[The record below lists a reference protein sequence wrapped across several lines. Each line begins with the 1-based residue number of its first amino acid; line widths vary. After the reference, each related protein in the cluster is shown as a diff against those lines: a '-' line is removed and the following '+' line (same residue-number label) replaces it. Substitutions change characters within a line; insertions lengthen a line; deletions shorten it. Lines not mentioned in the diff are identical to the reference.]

1 MRLRQIEV
9 FHAIYTTGSMTNAA
23 RLLNVSQPSISKVL
37 AHAEHQLGYR
47 LFDRVKG
54 KLFPTPEAHQLFA
67 HVKTVYRDVDRL
79 RHVAANIKVAS
90 AGRIR
95 VASTP
100 AFGLEVLPRA
110 IASFRQEYPE
120 TVFDIET
127 LHLDEMSDALR
138 ESRIDI
144 GLAFN
149 PVESPGINQQQLAT
163 GRFVVLAPAQE
174 TFGGKSELTV
184 ADLAGLPFISLNSR
198 GPLGQTLSEYIAS
211 HDIDLNVVAWSETY
225 HVAAALVAKGS
236 GVTIADDITAR
247 SCLTASL
254 RRHRLRPALRFNV
267 NALHL
272 DNTPLSIG
280 ATRFTKHLGVILR
293 QFLAD
298 DQFSHSPGL

>member
-37 AHAEHQLGYR
+37 AHAEQQLDYR

-67 HVKTVYRDVDRL
+67 HVRTVYQGVDRL
-79 RHVAANIKVAS
+79 RHVAANIKVFS

-120 TVFDIET
+120 TLFDIET
-127 LHLDEMSDALR
+127 LHLDEMGDALR

-149 PVESPGINQQQLAT
+149 PVESPGVAEQLLAR
-163 GRFVVLAPAQE
+163 GRFVVLAPEAE
-174 TFGGKSELTV
+174 TFGGKTELTIE
-184 ADLAGLPFISLNSR
+184 DLAGLPFISLNSR
-198 GPLGQTLSEYIAS
+198 GPLGQALSAYIAS
-211 HDIDLNVVAWSETY
+211 HDIDLDVVAWSETY

-247 SCLTASL
+247 SCLTTNL
-254 RRHRLRPALRFNV
+254 RRYRLRPALQFNV
-267 NALHL
+267 KALHL
-272 DNTPLSIG
+272 GNIPLSIG
-280 ATRFTKHLGVILR
+280 AKRFTKHLGQVLR
-293 QFLAD
+293 DFLA
-298 DQFSHSPGL
+298 

>member
-23 RLLNVSQPSISKVL
+23 TFLNVSQPSISKVL

-67 HVKTVYRDVDRL
+67 HVKAVYQDVDRL
-79 RHVAANIKVAS
+79 RHVATNIKVAS

-110 IASFRQEYPE
+110 IATFREKHPA

-127 LHLDEMSDALR
+127 LHLEEMNDALR

-149 PVESPGINQQQLAT
+149 PATSPGIHQQQLAS
-163 GRFVVLAPAQE
+163 GRFVVLAPEKE
-174 TFGGKSELTV
+174 TFGGKGELTV
-184 ADLAGLPFISLNSR
+184 ADLAGLPFIALNSR
-198 GPLGQTLSEYIAS
+198 GPLGQTLSNYIARCGV
-211 HDIDLNVVAWSETY
+211 DLDVVAWSETY
-225 HVAAALVAKGS
+225 HVAAALVAKGG

-247 SCLTASL
+247 SSSTANL
-254 RRHRLRPALRFNV
+254 RRHRLRPVLKFTV
-267 NALHL
+267 KALHL
-272 DNTPLSIG
+272 DNAPLSVG
-280 ATRFTKHLGVILR
+280 AKRFTKHLGRVLKEFIS
-293 QFLAD
+293 D
-298 DQFSHSPGL
+298 D